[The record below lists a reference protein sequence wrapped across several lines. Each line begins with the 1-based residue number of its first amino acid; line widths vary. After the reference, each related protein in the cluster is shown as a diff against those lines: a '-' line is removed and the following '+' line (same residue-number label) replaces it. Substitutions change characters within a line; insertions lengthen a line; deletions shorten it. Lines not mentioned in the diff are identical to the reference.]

1 MISLRINMIELEM
14 HSTDTLTS
22 SKWVSFFPLNVCFD
36 MLGVPYYCSTM
47 IIFFKKCVIL
57 SPHIIKR
64 VYKGF
69 IWKAEGE
76 LQALHTLQK
85 MKYKALKIDIYFNN

>member
-1 MISLRINMIELEM
+1 MYVLIYLEFLITVELW
-14 HSTDTLTS
+14 L
-22 SKWVSFFPLNVCFD
+22 
-36 MLGVPYYCSTM
+36 Y
-47 IIFFKKCVIL
+47 FFKKCVIQF
-57 SPHIIKR
+57 PHIIKR

-76 LQALHTLQK
+76 FQALHTLQK